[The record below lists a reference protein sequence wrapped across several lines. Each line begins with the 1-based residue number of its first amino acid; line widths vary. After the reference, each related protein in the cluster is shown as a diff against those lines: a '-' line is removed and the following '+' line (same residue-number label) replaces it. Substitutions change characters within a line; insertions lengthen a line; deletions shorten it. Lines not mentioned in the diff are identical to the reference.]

1 MDKPFTL
8 NFRGTPSNGNPARN
22 SAIIRIAEHRL
33 PEARREPSR
42 GRTKS
47 VPHPGKGP
55 QPSRGA
61 LPADVRADAHIGGG
75 AGKVNMKGKRGW
87 VPRSLSQ
94 PNPKKPLN
102 PGPIGLRTPC
112 IGRNSTSARKD
123 ANQRTTRPHRSWVT
137 TTRLRYVGSLN
148 VQGFA
153 DTLKLKNAIQLMSEH
168 RFDVLF
174 LSETRATSYYS
185 YISEDHM
192 VVLSGN
198 TRDKHAGVGAII
210 APSVRPHLLDILQ
223 LSSRILHLTFKNGG
237 GNLHFIGVYAPHS
250 GLDHDSVREPFWDQL
265 ESHIQGLPAPEPM
278 YVTGDF
284 NVRFQAT
291 HKNDEGFTGRFT
303 YGKGSRYIDH
313 NSTSSRSLCVGA
325 MCRLGMVE
333 AASHI
338 TQNPLEHITYKDKS
352 APPSDWSQFE
362 LDPVPLQQLYTKMHH
377 NFQQFALEA
386 AAIVRSYLDLPDLL
400 QPPKA
405 VPQIDPTRF
414 QRLDHFFTLKQ
425 WLNSL
430 HSCRSKLHTGSP
442 SDHYLLV
449 SEVQVKLAARTTKPP
464 RKPQLEMNRIT
475 PEQKQ
480 QYFEILKELLEE
492 GDPTPETTTLRT
504 AQEPVHVFTDGS
516 GSRGRCSSSTPAGWG
531 WCYRQDEAWIEA
543 YGPVVTQPDH
553 NAYREAQVGSN
564 NTGEVTAIIEGIL
577 YSQQQ
582 GFTNLHIHSDSQWAI
597 NVIKGR
603 WRPQR
608 HKTLVNFARD
618 LLNILGHRTQLH

>member
-1 MDKPFTL
+1 
-8 NFRGTPSNGNPARN
+8 
-22 SAIIRIAEHRL
+22 
-33 PEARREPSR
+33 
-42 GRTKS
+42 
-47 VPHPGKGP
+47 
-55 QPSRGA
+55 
-61 LPADVRADAHIGGG
+61 
-75 AGKVNMKGKRGW
+75 MKGKRGW

-137 TTRLRYVGSLN
+137 TTRLRYAGSLN

-237 GNLHFIGVYAPHS
+237 GNLHFIGVYAPRS
-250 GLDHDSVREPFWDQL
+250 GLDRDSVREPFWDQL
-265 ESHIQGLPAPEPM
+265 ESHIHGLPAPEPM

-352 APPSDWSQFE
+352 APPSDWSQFV

-377 NFQQFALEA
+377 NCF
-386 AAIVRSYLDLPDLL
+386 
-400 QPPKA
+400 
-405 VPQIDPTRF
+405 
-414 QRLDHFFTLKQ
+414 
-425 WLNSL
+425 NSL
-430 HSCRSKLHTGSP
+430 HS
-442 SDHYLLV
+442 
-449 SEVQVKLAARTTKPP
+449 
-464 RKPQLEMNRIT
+464 
-475 PEQKQ
+475 KQ
-480 QYFEILKELLEE
+480 QQMLGLTLTSPICCSHLK
-492 GDPTPETTTLRT
+492 PSPKSTL
-504 AQEPVHVFTDGS
+504 
-516 GSRGRCSSSTPAGWG
+516 
-531 WCYRQDEAWIEA
+531 
-543 YGPVVTQPDH
+543 PD
-553 NAYREAQVGSN
+553 
-564 NTGEVTAIIEGIL
+564 
-577 YSQQQ
+577 
-582 GFTNLHIHSDSQWAI
+582 F
-597 NVIKGR
+597 
-603 WRPQR
+603 
-608 HKTLVNFARD
+608 RD
-618 LLNILGHRTQLH
+618 LIISSRSSNGLTHCTVVDQNSTLDPLQIITFWYRKFR